1 MIKKLSRNFLLTL
14 LATGLAACSSVNVD
28 EVLPDKAVEYKRE
41 KEAVRN
47 LELPPDLT
55 SDRINDRMS
64 VPDTFGGASTSY
76 SEYLT
81 DRRLRGVDA
90 SARRTAAG
98 GSVLPEMREIKV
110 ERDGDER
117 WLLVN
122 AAVEDV
128 WPRILDFWQ
137 ENGILLLEQD
147 PTVGIM
153 RTSWLENRANISRD
167 FLTNTIRKAF
177 DGFYETGLRD
187 QYRVRLER
195 TANDQTEIFLTHFGM
210 EEEVVSTNEGEVER
224 TVWTTRE
231 RDPELEYEML
241 RRLMVY
247 LGAADERA
255 RAQLAAGGGRKQ
267 DRSQLLNTSDGTQ
280 LIIDESF
287 DRSWRLIGLSLDRVG
302 FAVEDRD
309 RSAGVYYV
317 RYNDPSKQ
325 DADKGWLSSLAF
337 WADDEVDKVN
347 RYQIRVTTN
356 PVGQT
361 VAVVA
366 NEQGVVESSPTS
378 KRILT
383 LLHEQIR

>member
-1 MIKKLSRNFLLTL
+1 
-14 LATGLAACSSVNVD
+14 
-28 EVLPDKAVEYKRE
+28 
-41 KEAVRN
+41 
-47 LELPPDLT
+47 
-55 SDRINDRMS
+55 
-64 VPDTFGGASTSY
+64 
-76 SEYLT
+76 
-81 DRRLRGVDA
+81 
-90 SARRTAAG
+90 
-98 GSVLPEMREIKV
+98 
-110 ERDGDER
+110 
-117 WLLVN
+117 
-122 AAVEDV
+122 
-128 WPRILDFWQ
+128 
-137 ENGILLLEQD
+137 
-147 PTVGIM
+147 
-153 RTSWLENRANISRD
+153 
-167 FLTNTIRKAF
+167 
-177 DGFYETGLRD
+177 
-187 QYRVRLER
+187 
-195 TANDQTEIFLTHFGM
+195 M

-255 RAQLAAGGGRKQ
+255 RAQLAAGGARKQ

-287 DRSWRLIGLSLDRVG
+287 DRSWRLIGLALDRVG

-347 RYQIRVTTN
+347 RYQIKVSTN
-356 PVGQT
+356 PAGQT

-366 NEQGVVESSPTS
+366 NEQGKVESSPTAQ
-378 KRILT
+378 RILT